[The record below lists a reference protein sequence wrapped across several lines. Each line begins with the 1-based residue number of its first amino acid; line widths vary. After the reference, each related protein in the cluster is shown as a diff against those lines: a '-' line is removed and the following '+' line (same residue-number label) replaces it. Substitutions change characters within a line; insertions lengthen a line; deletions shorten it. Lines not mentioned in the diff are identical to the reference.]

1 MTVCIFGSS
10 RPGPSEQAYRDAYE
24 IGRLIA
30 QQGWTVCNGGY
41 GGIMRA
47 SSEGAKAVGGR
58 TVGVTCRVFSRSGAN
73 EFIDEEIKTDSL
85 MERLKSLIELGD
97 AYVILPGGSGTLVE
111 FSFVWELM
119 SKKLMRKNPIVL
131 FSEFWRPVAEITAT
145 DRPESLKLLRF
156 VSKVEDVIEAIKGF

>member
-119 SKKLMRKNPIVL
+119 SKKLMRKKPIVL

-156 VSKVEDVIEAIKGF
+156 VPEAEDVIEAIKGF